1 MRIGCVLTSFIV
13 ALLFTSI
20 ASYSDNNGKKDFKYT
35 KYIPM
40 FLAVF
45 VVSCIIYTMC
55 VDTSERTQMFE
66 NIKVGPS
73 PF

>member
-1 MRIGCVLTSFIV
+1 MRVGCVLTSFIV
-13 ALLFTSI
+13 ALIFTGM
-20 ASYSDNNGKKDFKYT
+20 ASYSDNKGEKNGKYT

-45 VVSCIIYTMC
+45 VVSCIIYTIC